1 MANEII
7 DFYKKV
13 LEGKNTENKKDS
25 IEEEE
30 IIEKVEESIDESII
44 LPETSEE
51 PFDNF
56 LLKLSEKIEENS
68 NKIIVE
74 EPLIIENEPIIETPA
89 LNPVEN
95 ENPFNNFLKSFVETV
110 ENDKLKKEETI
121 KEDTINFIKNLK
133 NEPKI
138 SSKIKRKIEKKN
150 KPKLKL
156 VERKIEKVQ
165 YIKEENDVKDEPIV
179 DEPKVSDNND
189 YVKELE
195 NTDKS
200 ENKIA
205 NKVDKHS
212 NIKNIIAEQVK
223 EEVAK
228 IKTQISRMAIEGG
241 GGSVAVQYAN
251 GGTMNGDLNVTGRYL
266 SAGVDLSTLIGSGGS
281 GGGYGDRLISGSKS
295 LILNPDGN
303 IDFPNNTISPKDESI
318 ITIQSSNSAL
328 DTFTRLSLTP
338 HGLFAYDENSNSI
351 TIDSI
356 ENDIVITS
364 QDTYEWKF
372 NSEGFIEGPNGSL
385 NVLGDLSATGR
396 IFQNGNDLQS
406 EIESLSSILYSTK
419 TTVQSN
425 SAEWESAYFDTV
437 VLNQQVSNIQ
447 SNIIT
452 LDGSLTN
459 VTNVTNSINTLVN
472 SNSAN
477 WNSSY
482 TTVNTNSANWN
493 YQGSDIKA
501 LTGFWDTTYNT
512 VENNSSNW
520 NSAYNKVN
528 NLVIADISNLQSSLT
543 GKQDKGNYPVL
554 DNDNKIPAIYLPS
567 YVDDILEYNTY
578 SLFPIIGNVGKIYVS
593 LDNGKAYRWGG
604 TIYTEIVSS
613 PGTTDS
619 LAEGSVNKYFT
630 NARAASAAPVQS
642 VAGRTGNIVLGIN
655 DITNLNTQLTAT
667 NVTTSTFQVKA
678 VSQGAYNDGVTIPA
692 GTSLETI
699 IRNMLITRVFPTYNA
714 PLLSV
719 AYGSPAISTTYEV
732 GFTIPTFTINPTYTQ
747 RDGGSLVGYAYFRN
761 SSLLG
766 NGSTFTVNSFPI
778 TSTTTLQVSARYND
792 GPIYNDNLGDPYPNT
807 SIKAGSITNTITI
820 NTLYPYFYGKSSTQ
834 PTAASIAAEI
844 QAGTAT
850 KVLADANGTVSIG
863 YNANGEFIWFAHIG
877 TQTTKTKWYFTE
889 LNSGNIG
896 NGNFINAPVTQN
908 VTSPQG
914 YWANTQY
921 KIYISSGQTSTTGA
935 LQFRNS

>member
-1 MANEII
+1 MGNLTKHNNVNDADI
-7 DFYKKV
+7 
-13 LEGKNTENKKDS
+13 S
-25 IEEEE
+25 I
-30 IIEKVEESIDESII
+30 V
-44 LPETSEE
+44 
-51 PFDNF
+51 
-56 LLKLSEKIEENS
+56 IEENITENNILINDS
-68 NKIIVE
+68 PQNITISVGDNVLNNNISVNEILQNTIIN
-74 EPLIIENEPIIETPA
+74 I
-89 LNPVEN
+89 
-95 ENPFNNFLKSFVETV
+95 
-110 ENDKLKKEETI
+110 
-121 KEDTINFIKNLK
+121 
-133 NEPKI
+133 
-138 SSKIKRKIEKKN
+138 
-150 KPKLKL
+150 
-156 VERKIEKVQ
+156 
-165 YIKEENDVKDEPIV
+165 
-179 DEPKVSDNND
+179 
-189 YVKELE
+189 
-195 NTDKS
+195 DKS
-200 ENKIA
+200 E
-205 NKVDKHS
+205 
-212 NIKNIIAEQVK
+212 
-223 EEVAK
+223 
-228 IKTQISRMAIEGG
+228 T
-241 GGSVAVQYAN
+241 
-251 GGTMNGDLNVTGRYL
+251 NVEYIYYL
-266 SAGVDLSTLIGSGGS
+266 I
-281 GGGYGDRLISGSKS
+281 
-295 LILNPDGN
+295 N
-303 IDFPNNTISPKDESI
+303 
-318 ITIQSSNSAL
+318 
-328 DTFTRLSLTP
+328 
-338 HGLFAYDENSNSI
+338 
-351 TIDSI
+351 
-356 ENDIVITS
+356 
-364 QDTYEWKF
+364 
-372 NSEGFIEGPNGSL
+372 
-385 NVLGDLSATGR
+385 
-396 IFQNGNDLQS
+396 
-406 EIESLSSILYSTK
+406 SLSSKGLSQNLFQSITGNWDTAYTNLIHNSAAYLSGYDLTFLSVSSNWNSTYTTVQNNSGNWDNAYTNLLYNSAAYLSGYDLSFLSVSSNWNSTY

-425 SAEWESAYFDTV
+425 SAEWESAYLDTV

-477 WNSSY
+477 WNSSH
-482 TTVNTNSANWN
+482 TTVNSNSANWN

-554 DNDNKIPAIYLPS
+554 DNDNKIPSTYLPS
-567 YVDDILEYNTY
+567 YVDDILEYQTY
-578 SLFPIIGNVGKIYVS
+578 SLFPNTGNVGNIYVA

-604 TIYTEIVSS
+604 TLYTEIVSS

-619 LAEGSVNKYFT
+619 LTEGNVNKYFT

-642 VAGRTGNIVLGIN
+642 VAGRTGNITLGIN
-655 DITNLNTQLTAT
+655 DISNLNTQLTAT

-678 VSQGAYNDGVTIPA
+678 VSQGVYNDGTTIPA

-719 AYGSPAISTTYEV
+719 TYGSPSISTTYEV
-732 GFTIPTFTINPTYTQ
+732 GFTIPTFTIVPTYTP
-747 RDGGSLVGYAYFRN
+747 RDGGSLVGYAYLRN
-761 SSLLG
+761 GSTLG
-766 NGSTFTVNSFPI
+766 NGSTFTVNSFQI
-778 TSTTTLQVSARYND
+778 NSTTTLQVSARYNA
-792 GPIYNDNLGDPYPNT
+792 GPIYDDNLGDPYPDT

-863 YNANGEFIWFAHIG
+863 YNANGEFIWFAHLG

>member
-1 MANEII
+1 MSNCNENDIIII
-7 DFYKKV
+7 D
-13 LEGKNTENKKDS
+13 
-25 IEEEE
+25 
-30 IIEKVEESIDESII
+30 
-44 LPETSEE
+44 
-51 PFDNF
+51 
-56 LLKLSEKIEENS
+56 
-68 NKIIVE
+68 
-74 EPLIIENEPIIETPA
+74 
-89 LNPVEN
+89 
-95 ENPFNNFLKSFVETV
+95 NNQT
-110 ENDKLKKEETI
+110 
-121 KEDTINFIKNLK
+121 
-133 NEPKI
+133 
-138 SSKIKRKIEKKN
+138 
-150 KPKLKL
+150 
-156 VERKIEKVQ
+156 
-165 YIKEENDVKDEPIV
+165 
-179 DEPKVSDNND
+179 NN
-189 YVKELE
+189 V
-195 NTDKS
+195 
-200 ENKIA
+200 
-205 NKVDKHS
+205 
-212 NIKNIIAEQVK
+212 
-223 EEVAK
+223 
-228 IKTQISRMAIEGG
+228 
-241 GGSVAVQYAN
+241 
-251 GGTMNGDLNVTGRYL
+251 
-266 SAGVDLSTLIGSGGS
+266 
-281 GGGYGDRLISGSKS
+281 
-295 LILNPDGN
+295 LILNSLGPSNENVN
-303 IDFPNNTISPKDESI
+303 INQECNTQTTVVNNNTLLGDTIIISDANPKFDCIEIDNTQYTGFVVSVNGKTGI
-318 ITIQSSNSAL
+318 VFLTRADLGLENVDNTSDQNKPISSATLSALLLKTDLSKFLTLNSFITSNSLNWDSVYTIVNVNSAIWSSSNYGIDTGVRAL
-328 DTFTRLSLTP
+328 TGFW
-338 HGLFAYDENSNSI
+338 
-351 TIDSI
+351 DS
-356 ENDIVITS
+356 S
-364 QDTYEWKF
+364 Y
-372 NSEGFIEGPNGSL
+372 
-385 NVLGDLSATGR
+385 
-396 IFQNGNDLQS
+396 
-406 EIESLSSILYSTK
+406 
-419 TTVQSN
+419 TTVQANSSFWGGDNIIVNSSVVNVSDPIKFVFNGDGYTKNYTVSGVNGYTNPSLIEVFVENVRQEPYISYSLSANIVRFVEAPEIDTRIVVITPNNESYDVQDSTVRGLTGNWQSTYTTVKANSSNWLLVNVSDPIKFTFTGDGVTKNYTVNGTNNSNNASFIEVFVENVRQEPNISYTLLDDVVRFLEAPESETSIVIITPNNKLYNLYTDELSIPYFNVNNVTYDTELRLLSSFWDSVYTTVKVN
-425 SAEWESAYFDTV
+425 SAEWESAYLDTI

-452 LDGSLTN
+452 LDSSITTLAN
-459 VTNVTNSINTLVN
+459 FANINTSVN

-477 WNSSY
+477 WDSSY
-482 TTVNTNSANWN
+482 TTVNSNSANWN

-501 LTGFWDTTYNT
+501 LTGLWDTTYNT

-520 NSAYNKVN
+520 SFAYNKV
-528 NLVIADISNLQSSLT
+528 SNLTVYDIATLYDTLT
-543 GKQDKGNYPVL
+543 GKQAKGNYPVL
-554 DNDNKIPAIYLPS
+554 DNDNKIPAIYLPGF
-567 YVDDILEYNTY
+567 VDDILEYNTY

-630 NARAASAAPVQS
+630 NSRAASAAPVQS

-678 VSQGAYNDGVTIPA
+678 VSQGVYNDGTTIPA

-732 GFTIPTFTINPTYTQ
+732 GFTIPTFTINPTYTP

-766 NGSTFTVNSFPI
+766 NGSTFTVNSFQI
-778 TSTTTLQVSARYND
+778 NSTTTLQVSARYND
-792 GPIYNDNLGDPYPNT
+792 GPIYNDNLGDPYPDT

-877 TQTTKTKWYFTE
+877 TTKTKWYFTE

-896 NGNFINAPVTQN
+896 NGNFINTPVLQN
-908 VTSPQG
+908 VISPQG

-935 LQFRNS
+935 LQFRNL